1 LKGFFVTGTDTGC
14 GKTEVSLGLMLA
26 LRLAGWRV
34 QGMKPV
40 ASGCVPF
47 APAAAVPEGPDLVV
61 QVAKP
66 KARGGLAPVDNP
78 PAPPGGGAP
87 EGTLVDGPKL
97 RNADA
102 ERLLAQ
108 SSREVPYDWVNPY
121 AFLPPIAPHI
131 AAQEAGV
138 RIDPDLI
145 RSRAQDLAGLGDLL
159 IVEGLGG
166 WRVPLGPDLAV
177 SDLPALLGL
186 PVILVVGLRLGC
198 LNHALLTVESILA
211 GGCRL
216 AGWVANQIEPK
227 MARREQNLAT
237 LSTLLP
243 APLLGLIPW
252 REAPGPAV
260 APYLDVAALIQMPQG
275 RLDGQR

>member
-1 LKGFFVTGTDTGC
+1 MKGFFVTGTDTGC

-26 LRLAGWRV
+26 LRRAGWRV

-40 ASGCVPF
+40 ASGCLPSV
-47 APAAAVPEGPDLVV
+47 PAAAVPEGPDLVV
-61 QVAKP
+61 QGAKP
-66 KARGGLAPVDNP
+66 TARGGFSPIDNT
-78 PAPPGGGAP
+78 PASPAGGAP
-87 EGTLVDGPKL
+87 DGTRVDRSKL

-102 ERLLAQ
+102 ERLLDQ
-108 SSREVPYDWVNPY
+108 SSRQVPYDWVNPY

-138 RIDPDLI
+138 SIDPAII

-166 WRVPLGPDLAV
+166 WRVPLGPGLAV
-177 SDLPALLGL
+177 SDLPGLLGL

-198 LNHALLTVESILA
+198 LNHALLTAESILA

-227 MARREQNLAT
+227 MARREENLAT

-243 APLLGLIPW
+243 APQLGLIPW
-252 REAPGPAV
+252 LEAPGPAV
-260 APYLDVAALIQMPQG
+260 APYLDVTALIEVP
-275 RLDGQR
+275 